1 MSGTDAPQPV
11 IDGATRL
18 YMIVG
23 HPIEQVKSPLAFN
36 PRFAAAGLNAVLVP
50 VDVKPEEFASTVR
63 GLKAIR
69 NLDGIVITVPYK
81 ARALA
86 LVDEV
91 APTGQ
96 KVGAIN
102 GMRPLKDGRWIGDM
116 FDGVGLLRGLARE
129 GLSVAGQRILLI
141 GAGGAGSAVAIAFA
155 EAGAAAITICDIA
168 RAKSADLVKR
178 VASAY
183 PNCQA
188 REGAPTAAGHDV
200 IVNATPVGMA
210 PGDGLPAEIGAL
222 APSQLVIDII
232 AKPKITPL
240 LAFAKA
246 SSCRTVGGE
255 TMLAGQITAIETFFG
270 IGEKA

>member
-1 MSGTDAPQPV
+1 MSGVKAPQPL
-11 IDGATRL
+11 IDGATHL
-18 YMIVG
+18 YVIVG
-23 HPIEQVKSPLAFN
+23 HPIEQVKSPLTFN
-36 PRFAAAGLNAVLVP
+36 PRFAAAGVNAVLVP
-50 VDVKPEEFASTVR
+50 ADVKPEEFASAVH
-63 GLKAIR
+63 GFKAIR
-69 NLDGIVITVPYK
+69 NLDGIIITVPYK

-91 APTGQ
+91 GPTGQ

-102 GMRPLKDGRWIGDM
+102 AMRPRKDGRWIGDM
-116 FDGVGLLRGLARE
+116 FDGVGLLRGLAQE

-155 EAGAAAITICDIA
+155 EAGAASITIHDIA
-168 RAKSADLVKR
+168 GAKSADLIKR

-183 PNCQA
+183 PSCQA
-188 REGAPTAAGHDV
+188 RDGSPIAAGHDV

-222 APSQLVIDII
+222 EPSQLVVDII
-232 AKPKITPL
+232 AKPEITPL

-246 SSCRTVGGE
+246 SSCRTVGGKA
-255 TMLAGQITAIETFFG
+255 MLAGQTTELERFFG
-270 IGEKA
+270 IGEKP